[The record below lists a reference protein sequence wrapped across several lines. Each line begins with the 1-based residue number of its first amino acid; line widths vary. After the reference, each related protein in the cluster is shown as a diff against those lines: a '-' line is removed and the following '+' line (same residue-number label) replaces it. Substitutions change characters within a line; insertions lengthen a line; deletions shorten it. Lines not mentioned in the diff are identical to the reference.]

1 MWCILKGPFPF
12 RPLVQWEL
20 GYGSGCS
27 CPLSYWNEAG
37 WSVIAQR
44 RPSCSLSWLYV
55 RDKIARYLYI
65 SLPELL
71 CGRLTQAKWT
81 EPLPIRD
88 LVLFNI
94 AHAQM
99 KLRALN
105 SVHIRKWCA
114 RVSARCVCDSSRI
127 VWAYRLPINHAFS
140 HLKQLAQCHR
150 CFSINTENV
159 HCKHFNCVLK
169 CNTTTCTVQSVC
181 IGVIIVNSNYLNKYK
196 Y

>member
-20 GYGSGCS
+20 GYGAGCS
-27 CPLSYWNEAG
+27 CPLSYWNEAD

-44 RPSCSLSWLYV
+44 RPSRSLSWLYV
-55 RDKIARYLYI
+55 RDKIACYLYI
-65 SLPELL
+65 SLPEHL
-71 CGRLTQAKWT
+71 CGRLTQAKLT

-99 KLRALN
+99 KRAQAAETWALN
-105 SVHIRKWCA
+105 SFHIRKLRT
-114 RVSARCVCDSSRI
+114 RVSARGVYDSSRI
-127 VWAYRLPINHAFS
+127 VWAYQLSINHAFS
-140 HLKQLAQCHR
+140 HLKQLAQCHQ

-159 HCKHFNCVLK
+159 HCKHFDRVLK
-169 CNTTTCTVQSVC
+169 YNTTTCTIQSLC
-181 IGVIIVNSNYLNKYK
+181 NRVIIVN
-196 Y
+196 